1 MTGEIAG
8 TGVLYACG
16 KLKLFEEFVLLANG
30 VRLGIDSNKS
40 TGVSAASWKALKP
53 GVMFSEC
60 VRHSFLALIKHAVV
74 SNE

>member
-30 VRLGIDSNKS
+30 VGFGINSNKS
-40 TGVSAASWKALKP
+40 TGGFGGFMESPEAWCDVLRRCA
-53 GVMFSEC
+53 
-60 VRHSFLALIKHAVV
+60 FLALIKHAVV